1 MFIRKG
7 NKLKQKKKKKKKKK
21 KTVAAKNITPL
32 LVSVNCSIII
42 FIATLSTYLRHTL

>member
-1 MFIRKG
+1 MKRQ
-7 NKLKQKKKKKKKKK
+7 NKKKTKKKQ

-42 FIATLSTYLRHTL
+42 FIATISLHT

>member
-1 MFIRKG
+1 MKRQ
-7 NKLKQKKKKKKKKK
+7 NKQKKNKK

-42 FIATLSTYLRHTL
+42 FIATISLHT